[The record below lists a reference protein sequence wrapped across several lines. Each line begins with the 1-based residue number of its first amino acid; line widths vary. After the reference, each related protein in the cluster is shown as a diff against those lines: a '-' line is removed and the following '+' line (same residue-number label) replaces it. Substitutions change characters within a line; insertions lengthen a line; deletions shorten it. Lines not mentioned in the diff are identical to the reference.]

1 MKIGEKRRR
10 KTPVLVAVKA
20 RSGRF
25 IYIIFQE
32 SLEIGSNKHQQTV
45 KIAFLTF
52 VNLQVA

>member
-25 IYIIFQE
+25 IYYIFQE
-32 SLEIGSNKHQQTV
+32 SLEIGSNKHRQTV

-52 VNLQVA
+52 VNLPVV

>member
-25 IYIIFQE
+25 IYNIFQE
-32 SLEIGSNKHQQTV
+32 SLEIGSNKHRQTV

-52 VNLQVA
+52 VNLPVV